1 MVKFYHFK
9 VLLLNQ
15 VFQITAALARQ
26 KPQNQNI
33 PELGIGAHGVIALN
47 PEELFPSRDLGK
59 VAGHFSHGRS
69 SATINEYGA
78 LPHGLD

>member
-1 MVKFYHFK
+1 
-9 VLLLNQ
+9 

-33 PELGIGAHGVIALN
+33 PELGIGAHGVFALN

-59 VAGHFSHGRS
+59 VAGHFAPDAPSPQSMNMVHCHMGW
-69 SATINEYGA
+69 IDENG
-78 LPHGLD
+78 